1 MPAFGGSGVEGGNVK
16 KSVKYGY
23 FDNKEK
29 EYVITRPD
37 TPLPWINYLGCEDFC
52 ALMSNT
58 AGGYSF
64 YKDAKERRL
73 TRYRYNNIPMDRG
86 GRYIY
91 VRDNNSKDL
100 WSVSWQP
107 VLKDLSKY
115 KYECR
120 HGLGYTVIS
129 SAYAGI
135 STKTTYFVP
144 LGENLEVWMVEVTND
159 TKKIRN
165 LTLTSFVEFCLWDAL
180 NDMTDYQYNLNI
192 GETTYKDN
200 IIYHISRYRVEKR
213 YFAYH
218 TCTNAKAD
226 SFDSDRTSF
235 LGRYG
240 SLEEPA
246 AVKAGKGSN
255 SIASGWAPVG
265 SQFINLKLMPGQTKT
280 LIFLLGYSEK
290 KDDMARVIKK
300 FKAGSS
306 VAAELEFLKK
316 YWEENLSHFSA
327 ETEDAD
333 VNAMVNIWNQYQA
346 RTTFNWSR
354 SASYYESGIGRGM
367 GFRDSNQDTLGFV
380 HQIPEKVRS
389 RIVDLA
395 STQFEEGNALHQ
407 YSPLTKKA
415 ISNEKNYSDDHLW
428 LIFSVASY
436 IKETGDISFLD
447 KLVPFDSGK
456 EATMYDHLAKAIGY
470 TMKNLG
476 PHGLPLMFFADWN
489 DCLNLGGN
497 KNKAE
502 SVMVAQML
510 VATASEMVK
519 LARVSGRN
527 EDIKKYSAIAEKM
540 NDSINKHA
548 WDGNWY
554 LRGFTDDEEPV
565 GSHKCKE
572 GQIFLETQP
581 WAVISGVAEGE
592 RAKKCMDSVK
602 KYLATE
608 YGIMILTPPYSAFHP
623 ELGSISIYPPGL
635 KENGAIFCHPNPWAM
650 MAECILG
657 HGDQA
662 FEYYKAILPATKNNI
677 AETHRVEPYIYCQM
691 IAGRDHK
698 NFGEGKN
705 SWLTGTAAWNFVAI
719 SNWILGI
726 RADYEGLL
734 IDPCIPKKWSGFS
747 VKRYFRGCNYFIT
760 VRNPHHVCK
769 GVKKLTLDGKP
780 INGNLVP
787 ACRDKKEHNV
797 EVELG

>member
-1 MPAFGGSGVEGGNVK
+1 M
-16 KSVKYGY
+16 KYGY
-23 FDNKEK
+23 FDNNAK

-37 TPLPWINYLGCEDFC
+37 TPLPWINYLGCEDYC
-52 ALMSNT
+52 GLMSNT

-91 VRDNNSKDL
+91 IRDNSTKDF
-100 WSVSWQP
+100 WSASWQP
-107 VLKDLSKY
+107 VLKELSKY

-120 HGLGYTVIS
+120 HGLGYTNITS
-129 SAYAGI
+129 QYSGI
-135 STKTTYFVP
+135 KTNTTYFVP
-144 LGENLEVWMVEVTND
+144 LGESLEVWMIEVKNE
-159 TKKIRN
+159 TKKARD
-165 LTLTSFVEFCLWDAL
+165 LTVTSFVEFCLWDAL

-192 GETTYKDN
+192 GETLVTDN
-200 IIYHISRYRVEKR
+200 IIHHISRYRFEKK
-213 YFAYH
+213 YFAYF
-218 TCTNAKAD
+218 TCTNVKSN

-235 LGRYG
+235 LGTYG
-240 SLEEPA
+240 SLEAPA
-246 AVKAGKGSN
+246 AVIAGKGSN
-255 SIASGWAPVG
+255 SIACGWSPVG
-265 SQFINLKLMPGQTKT
+265 SQFFNIKLKAGESKT
-280 LIFLLGYSEK
+280 FIFILGYSEK
-290 KDDMARVIKK
+290 KDDMSRIIKK
-300 FKAGSS
+300 FKSPSAVSDELGS
-306 VAAELEFLKK
+306 LKR
-316 YWEENLSHFSA
+316 YWDDNLSHFSA
-327 ETEDAD
+327 DTEDAD

-389 RIVDLA
+389 RIIDLA
-395 STQFEEGNALHQ
+395 STQLEAGNALHQ

-428 LIFSVASY
+428 LIYSVAGY
-436 IKETGDISFLD
+436 IKETGDVAFLD
-447 KLVPFDSGK
+447 EMVPFDTGK
-456 EATMYDHLAKAIGY
+456 EVPMYEHLARAINY

-502 SVMVAQML
+502 SVMVGQML
-510 VATASEMVK
+510 VAAANEMAR
-519 LARVSGRN
+519 LAQISGRS
-527 EDIKKYSAIAEKM
+527 EDINKYKNITEKM
-540 NDSINKHA
+540 KDVINNKA
-548 WDGNWY
+548 WDGSWY
-554 LRGFTDDEEPV
+554 LRGYTDNEYPV
-565 GSHKCKE
+565 GTSKNKE
-572 GQIFLETQP
+572 GQIYLETQP

-602 KYLATE
+602 KYLATD
-608 YGIMILTPPYSAFHP
+608 YGIMILTPPYSKFSP
-623 ELGSISIYPPGL
+623 DLGSISVYPPGL

-650 MAECILG
+650 IAECILG
-657 HGDQA
+657 RGNQA
-662 FEYYKAILPATKNNI
+662 FEYYKAILPATKNKI
-677 AETHRVEPYIYCQM
+677 PDTHKVEPYIYCQM

-719 SNWILGI
+719 SNWIFGI
-726 RADYEGLL
+726 RADYDGLI
-734 IDPCIPKKWSGFS
+734 IDPCVPDKWSGFS
-747 VKRYFRGCNYFIT
+747 IKRCFRGCNYYIT
-760 VRNPHHVCK
+760 VRNPKHVCK
-769 GVKKLTLDGKP
+769 GVKQMIVDGKS
-780 INGNLVP
+780 IKGNLIP
-787 ACRDKKEHNV
+787 APNLIEAKEHYI

>member
-1 MPAFGGSGVEGGNVK
+1 M
-16 KSVKYGY
+16 KYGY

-37 TPLPWINYLGCEDFC
+37 TPLPWINYLGCEDYC
-52 ALMSNT
+52 ALISNT

-64 YKDAKERRL
+64 YKDAKERRI

-91 VRDNNSKDL
+91 VRDNGSGDF
-100 WSVSWQP
+100 WSASWQP
-107 VLKDLSKY
+107 ILKDASKY

-120 HGLGYTVIS
+120 HGLGYTVITS
-129 SAYAGI
+129 VYSGI
-135 STKTTYFVP
+135 KTKTTYFVP
-144 LGENLEVWMVEVTND
+144 LGEDLEVWMIEIKNE
-159 TKKIRN
+159 TKKMRN
-165 LTLTSFVEFCLWDAL
+165 LTAASFAEFCLWDAL

-192 GETTYKDN
+192 GETIYKDN
-200 IIYHISRYRVEKR
+200 IIYHVSRYRVEKK

-218 TCTNAKAD
+218 ACVNAKAN
-226 SFDSDRTSF
+226 SFDSDRTAF
-235 LGRYG
+235 LGPYG
-240 SLEEPA
+240 SLENPA
-246 AVKAGKGSN
+246 AVVRGKGSN
-255 SIASGWAPVG
+255 SIASGWAPVA
-265 SQFINLKLMPGQTKT
+265 SQFINMKLRPGESKT

-290 KDDMARVIKK
+290 KDDISRITAK
-300 FKAGSS
+300 FKSES
-306 VAAELEFLKK
+306 KVLAELESLKK
-316 YWEENLSHFSA
+316 YWDENLSRFSA
-327 ETEDAD
+327 ETEDPD

-389 RIVDLA
+389 RIIDLA

-436 IKETGDISFLD
+436 IKETGDAAFLN
-447 KLVPFDSGK
+447 KPVPFESGK
-456 EATMYDHLAKAIGY
+456 EEPMYDHLARAVDY
-470 TMKNLG
+470 TMNNLG

-489 DCLNLGGN
+489 DCLNLGGS

-510 VATASEMVK
+510 VAAAYEMTK
-519 LARVSGRN
+519 LAKISGRSQN
-527 EDIKKYSAIAEKM
+527 MKKYEAIAEKM
-540 NDSINKHA
+540 KENINKYA
-548 WDGNWY
+548 WDGSWY

-565 GSHKCKE
+565 GSSKCRE
-572 GQIFLETQP
+572 GQIYLETQP
-581 WAVISGVAEGE
+581 WAVISGTAQEE

-608 YGIMILTPPYSAFHP
+608 YGIMILTPPYSQFHP

-650 MAECILG
+650 IAECILG
-657 HGDQA
+657 RGDQA

-677 AETHRVEPYIYCQM
+677 PEIHRVEPYVYCQM

-698 NFGEGKN
+698 SFGEGKN
-705 SWLTGTAAWNFVAI
+705 SWLTGTAAWNFVAV
-719 SNWILGI
+719 SQWILGI
-726 RADYEGLL
+726 RPDYDGLV
-734 IDPCIPKKWSGFS
+734 IDPCIPSKWKGFS
-747 VKRYFRGCNYFIT
+747 ASRSFRGCRYFIT
-760 VRNPHHVCK
+760 VRNPKKVSK
-769 GVKKLTLDGKP
+769 GVAKMTIDGKP
-780 INGNLVP
+780 QAGNVISIFK
-787 ACRDKKEHNV
+787 DKKDHHV
-797 EVELG
+797 EVEMG

>member
-1 MPAFGGSGVEGGNVK
+1 M
-16 KSVKYGY
+16 KYGY
-23 FDNKEK
+23 FDNENK

-37 TPLPWINYLGCEDFC
+37 TPLPWINYLGCEDYC

-64 YKDAKERRL
+64 YRDAKERRI
-73 TRYRYNNIPMDRG
+73 TRYRYNNIPMDLG

-91 VRDNNSKDL
+91 IRDNGSKDF

-107 VLKDLSKY
+107 VKKDTSEF

-120 HGLGYTVIS
+120 HGLGYTVITS
-129 SAYAGI
+129 VYSGI
-135 STKTTYFVP
+135 RTKTTYFVP
-144 LGENLEVWMVEVTND
+144 LGENLEVWMMEVKNETNKARD
-159 TKKIRN
+159 
-165 LTLTSFVEFCLWDAL
+165 LTAASFIEFCLWDAL

-192 GETTYKDN
+192 GETVFKDN
-200 IIYHISRYRVEKR
+200 IIYHLSRYRVEGK

-218 TCTNAKAD
+218 TCANAKAD

-235 LGRYG
+235 LGSYG
-240 SLEEPA
+240 SLDAPA
-246 AVKAGKGSN
+246 AVERGKGSN
-255 SIASGWAPVG
+255 SIASGWAPVA
-265 SQFINLKLMPGQTKT
+265 SQFINMKLKPGESKT
-280 LIFLLGYSEK
+280 LIFLLGYSEQ
-290 KDDMARVIKK
+290 KDDIQRIIKK
-300 FKAGSS
+300 FKAESS
-306 VAAELEFLKK
+306 VNDELAALKK
-316 YWEENLSHFSA
+316 QWDEDLSHFSA

-389 RIVDLA
+389 RIIDLA
-395 STQFEEGNALHQ
+395 STQFPEGNALHQ

-428 LIFSVASY
+428 LIFSVAGY
-436 IKETGDISFLD
+436 IKETGEVGFLD
-447 KLVPFDSGK
+447 EIVPFGSGK
-456 EATMYDHLAKAIGY
+456 EATMYDHLAKAIDY

-489 DCLNLGGN
+489 DCLNLGGR

-510 VATASEMVK
+510 VAAASEMSI
-519 LARVSGRN
+519 LAEVSGKN
-527 EDIKKYSAIAEKM
+527 GDVKKYAAIADKM
-540 NDSINKHA
+540 KAAINEQA

-565 GSHKCKE
+565 GSSGSKE
-572 GQIFLETQP
+572 GQIYLETQP

-592 RAKKCMDSVK
+592 RADKCMDSVK
-602 KYLATE
+602 KYLATD
-608 YGIMILTPPYSAFHP
+608 YGIMILTPPYSKFHH

-650 MAECILG
+650 IAECILG
-657 HGDQA
+657 RGNQA
-662 FEYYKAILPATKNNI
+662 FKYYKAILPATKNAI
-677 AETHRVEPYIYCQM
+677 PEVHKVEPYIYCQM

-705 SWLTGTAAWNFVAI
+705 SWLTGTAAWNFIAI
-719 SNWILGI
+719 SSWILGI
-726 RADYEGLL
+726 RADYDGLL
-734 IDPCIPKKWSGFS
+734 IDPCIPDKWEGFS
-747 VKRYFRGCNYFIT
+747 VKRYFRGVNYFIT
-760 VRNPHHVCK
+760 VRNPKHVCK
-769 GVKKLTLDGKP
+769 GVKKMTVDGKL
-780 INGNLVP
+780 INGNIIP
-787 ACRDKKEHNV
+787 APNSSGDRKDRNV

>member
-1 MPAFGGSGVEGGNVK
+1 MIEGGK
-16 KSVKYGY
+16 RTVKYGY
-23 FDNKEK
+23 FDNDAK

-37 TPLPWINYLGCEDFC
+37 TPLPWINYLGCEEYC

-91 VRDNNSKDL
+91 VRDDVSEDF
-100 WSVSWQP
+100 WSASWQP

-120 HGLGYTVIS
+120 HGLGYTNITS
-129 SAYAGI
+129 NYSGI
-135 STKTTYFVP
+135 RTNTTYFVP
-144 LGENLEVWMVEVTND
+144 LGENMEVWMFSVKNE
-159 TKKIRN
+159 TKKMRSV
-165 LTLTSFVEFCLWDAL
+165 TVTSFVEFCLWDAL

-192 GETTYKDN
+192 GETLYKDN
-200 IIYHISRYRVEKR
+200 IIYHISRYRVENS
-213 YFAYH
+213 YFAYM
-218 TCTNAKAD
+218 TCTNLKAN
-226 SFDSDRTSF
+226 SFDSDRSSF
-235 LGRYG
+235 LGPYG
-240 SLEEPA
+240 SLEDPA
-246 AVKAGKGSN
+246 GVKVGKGKN

-265 SQFINLKLMPGQTKT
+265 SQAFKLKLRPGEEKT
-280 LIFLLGYSEK
+280 LIFVMGYSEK
-290 KDDMARVIKK
+290 KDDLTRIIKK
-300 FKAGSS
+300 FQSKSAVKA
-306 VAAELEFLKK
+306 EFDSLKQ

-327 ETEDAD
+327 DTEDPD
-333 VNAMVNIWNQYQA
+333 VNSMVNIWNQYQA

-380 HQIPEKVRS
+380 HQIPEKVKQ
-389 RIVDLA
+389 RIIDLA

-436 IKETGDISFLD
+436 IKETGDVAFLD
-447 KLVPFDSGK
+447 YTVPFASGK
-456 EATMYDHLAKAIGY
+456 EAPMYEHLSKAINY
-470 TMKNLG
+470 TLNNLG
-476 PHGLPLMFFADWN
+476 PHKLPLMFFADWN
-489 DCLNLGGN
+489 DCLNLEG
-497 KNKAE
+497 KKHKAE
-502 SVMVAQML
+502 SVLVAQML
-510 VATASEMVK
+510 VLAASETAR
-519 LARVSGRN
+519 LAEISGRQ
-527 EDIKKYSAIAEKM
+527 EDVQKYKDIASNMK
-540 NDSINKHA
+540 DTINKCA
-548 WDGNWY
+548 WDGSWY
-554 LRGFTDDEEPV
+554 LRGFTDDEKPI
-565 GSHKCKE
+565 GSSKNKE
-572 GQIFLETQP
+572 GQIYLETQG
-581 WAVISGVAEGE
+581 WAVMSGVADAD

-608 YGIMILTPPYSAFHP
+608 YGIMLLTPPYSKFYP

-650 MAECILG
+650 AAECILG
-657 HGDQA
+657 RGNQA
-662 FEYYKAILPATKNNI
+662 FEYYKAILPATKNKI
-677 AETHRVEPYIYCQM
+677 PEIHKVEPYIYCQM

-726 RADYEGLL
+726 KPDYDGLI
-734 IDPCIPKKWSGFS
+734 IDPCIPQKWSGFS
-747 VKRYFRGCNYFIT
+747 VKRSFRGINYFIT
-760 VRNPHHVCK
+760 VRNPKHVSK
-769 GVKKLTLDGKP
+769 GVKQMSVDGKS
-780 INGNLVP
+780 ISGNLIP
-787 ACRDKKEHNV
+787 AFKDKKDHYI

>member
-1 MPAFGGSGVEGGNVK
+1 MIK
-16 KSVKYGY
+16 LKYGY
-23 FDNKEK
+23 FDNEQK

-37 TPLPWINYLGCEDFC
+37 TPLPWINYLGCEDYC

-64 YKDAKERRL
+64 YRDAKERRL

-86 GRYIY
+86 GRYLY
-91 VRDNNSKDL
+91 VRDNNSKDF
-100 WSVSWQP
+100 WSASWQP
-107 VLKDLSKY
+107 VLKDLRKY

-120 HGLGYTVIS
+120 HGIGYTAIS
-129 SAYAGI
+129 SVYSGI
-135 STKTTYFVP
+135 RTKTTYFVP
-144 LGENLEVWMVEVTND
+144 LGENLEVWMMEVKNE
-159 TKKIRN
+159 TKQTRD
-165 LTLTSFVEFCLWDAL
+165 LTVASFIEFCLWDAL

-192 GETTYKDN
+192 GETVFKDN
-200 IIYHISRYRVEKR
+200 VIYHMSRYRVEKS

-218 TCTNAKAD
+218 TCTNMKAA
-226 SFDSDRTSF
+226 SFDSDRTAF
-235 LGRYG
+235 LGQYG
-240 SLEEPA
+240 SLEAPA

-255 SIASGWAPVG
+255 SIASGWSPVG
-265 SQFINLKLMPGQTKT
+265 SQFMNIKLKPGQTKT

-290 KDDMARVIKK
+290 KGDLPRITKK
-300 FKAGSS
+300 FGSPSS
-306 VAAELEFLKK
+306 VLKELEALKK
-316 YWEENLSHFSA
+316 YWEENLSHFRA
-327 ETEDAD
+327 DTPDTD

-395 STQFEEGNALHQ
+395 STQFEAGNALHQ

-428 LIFSVASY
+428 LIFSVAGY
-436 IKETGDISFLD
+436 IKETGDAAFL
-447 KLVPFDSGK
+447 KKKVPFASGK
-456 EATMYDHLAKAIGY
+456 KATMYDHLARAIGY

-476 PHGLPLMFFADWN
+476 PHKLPLMFFADWN
-489 DCLNLGGN
+489 DCLNLGGK

-510 VATASEMVK
+510 VAAAAEMSK
-519 LARVSGRN
+519 LAQLNGKKA
-527 EDIKKYSAIAEKM
+527 DIKKYNSIGEKM
-540 NDSINKHA
+540 KASVNKYA
-548 WDGNWY
+548 WDGSWY
-554 LRGFTDDEEPV
+554 LRGFTDDKEPV

-572 GQIFLETQP
+572 GRIYLETQP
-581 WAVISGVAEGE
+581 WAVISGTAALD

-602 KYLATE
+602 EHLATE
-608 YGIMILTPPYSAFHP
+608 HGIMILTPPYSEFHH

-650 MAECILG
+650 IAECILG
-657 HGDQA
+657 RGNQA

-677 AETHRVEPYIYCQM
+677 PDIHKVEPYIYCQM

-719 SNWILGI
+719 SNWILGV
-726 RADYEGLL
+726 RADYKGLL
-734 IDPCIPKKWSGFS
+734 IDPCIPDKWKGFS
-747 VKRYFRGCNYFIT
+747 VKRHFRGCDYLIV
-760 VRNPHHVCK
+760 VRNPYHVCK
-769 GVKKLTLDGKP
+769 GVRQ
-780 INGNLVP
+780 I
-787 ACRDKKEHNV
+787 
-797 EVELG
+797 

>member
-1 MPAFGGSGVEGGNVK
+1 MQ
-16 KSVKYGY
+16 YGY

-37 TPLPWINYLGCEDFC
+37 TPLPWINYLGCEDYC

-64 YKDAKERRL
+64 YRDAKERRI
-73 TRYRYNNIPMDRG
+73 TRYRYNNIPTDRG

-91 VRDNNSKDL
+91 VRDDKSGDF
-100 WSVSWQP
+100 WSASWQP
-107 VLKDLSKY
+107 VLKELSKY

-120 HGLGYTVIS
+120 HGLGYTTIS
-129 SAYAGI
+129 SEYSGI
-135 STKTTYFVP
+135 KTKTTYFVP
-144 LGENLEVWMVEVTND
+144 LGENLEVWMLEVKND
-159 TKKIRN
+159 TKRLRS
-165 LTLTSFVEFCLWDAL
+165 LTVNTFIEFCLWDAL

-192 GETTYKDN
+192 GETLYKDN
-200 IIYHISRYRVEKR
+200 IIYHISRYRVENK

-218 TCTNAKAD
+218 TCTNAKAS
-226 SFDSDRTSF
+226 SFDSDRSAF
-235 LGRYG
+235 LGKYG
-240 SLEEPA
+240 ALDAPA

-255 SIASGWAPVG
+255 SIASGWSPVG
-265 SQFINLKLMPGQTKT
+265 SQFIKLQLRPGESKT
-280 LIFLLGYSEK
+280 LIFLLGYSEN
-290 KDDMARVIKK
+290 KDNMPRIIKK
-300 FKAGSS
+300 FRTKSS
-306 VAAELEFLKK
+306 VQEELESLKK
-316 YWEENLSHFSA
+316 YWEENLSHYTA
-327 ETEDAD
+327 DTQDPD

-380 HQIPEKVRS
+380 HQIPEKVKQ
-389 RIVDLA
+389 RIIDLA

-428 LIFSVASY
+428 LIFSVAGY
-436 IKETGDISFLD
+436 VKETGDVKFLD
-447 KLVPFDSGK
+447 SLVPFESGR
-456 EATMYDHLAKAIGY
+456 EAPMYEHLARAVGY

-510 VATASEMVK
+510 VAAAKEMAN
-519 LARVSGRN
+519 LARVSGKN
-527 EDIKKYSAIAEKM
+527 PDVQKYNDIAEQMKA
-540 NDSINKHA
+540 SINSNA
-548 WDGNWY
+548 WDGHWY
-554 LRGFTDDEEPV
+554 LRGFTDNEESV
-565 GSHKCKE
+565 GSSKSKE
-572 GQIFLETQP
+572 GQIYLETQP
-581 WAVISGVAEGE
+581 WAVISGVAENDNA
-592 RAKKCMDSVK
+592 RKCMDSVK

-608 YGIMILTPPYSAFHP
+608 YGIMILTPPYSKFYP

-650 MAECILG
+650 IAECILG
-657 HGDQA
+657 RGNQA
-662 FEYYKAILPATKNNI
+662 FEYYKAILPATKNKI
-677 AETHRVEPYIYCQM
+677 SDIHKVEPYIYCQM

-705 SWLTGTAAWNFVAI
+705 SWLTGTAAWNFVAV

-726 RADYEGLL
+726 RADYEGLV
-734 IDPCIPKKWSGFS
+734 IDPCIPDKWDGFS
-747 VKRYFRGCNYFIT
+747 VKRLFRNCNYFIT
-760 VRNPHHVCK
+760 VRNPDHVCK
-769 GVKKLTLDGKP
+769 GIKQLVVDGKT
-780 INGNLVP
+780 IKGNLVP
-787 ACRDKKEHNV
+787 AFTDRKDHYV
-797 EVELG
+797 EVEMG

>member
-1 MPAFGGSGVEGGNVK
+1 M
-16 KSVKYGY
+16 KYGY

-37 TPLPWINYLGCEDFC
+37 TPLPWINYLGCEDYC
-52 ALMSNT
+52 ALISNT

-64 YKDAKERRL
+64 YKDAKERRI

-91 VRDNNSKDL
+91 IRDNSTKDL
-100 WSVSWQP
+100 WSASWQP

-129 SAYAGI
+129 SAYSGI
-135 STKTTYFVP
+135 RTKMTYFVP
-144 LGENLEVWMVEVTND
+144 LGENLEIWMMEIKNE
-159 TKKIRN
+159 TKKIRD
-165 LTLTSFVEFCLWDAL
+165 LTVTSFVEFCLWDAL

-200 IIYHISRYRVEKR
+200 IIYHISRYRVEKK

-218 TCTNAKAD
+218 TCANAKAD
-226 SFDSDRTSF
+226 SFDSDRTAF

-240 SLEEPA
+240 SLESPA
-246 AVKAGKGSN
+246 AVNAGKGSN
-255 SIASGWAPVG
+255 SMACGWAPIG
-265 SQFINLKLMPGQTKT
+265 SQFIKLKLKPGETKT

-290 KDDMARVIKK
+290 KDDIARITKK
-300 FKAGSS
+300 FKTEQS
-306 VAAELEFLKK
+306 VAGELESLKK
-316 YWEENLSHFSA
+316 YWDENLNHFSVD
-327 ETEDAD
+327 TEDPD

-389 RIVDLA
+389 RIIDLA

-428 LIFSVASY
+428 LIFSVAGY
-436 IKETGDISFLD
+436 IKETGDAAFLD
-447 KLVPFDSGK
+447 KLVPFESGK
-456 EATMYDHLAKAIGY
+456 EAPMYDHLAKAIGY

-476 PHGLPLMFFADWN
+476 PHELPLMFFADWN

-510 VATASEMVK
+510 VAAALEMTK
-519 LARVSGRN
+519 LAKISGRP
-527 EDIKKYSAIAEKM
+527 EDIKKYEAIAEKM
-540 NDSINKHA
+540 KESINTYA

-554 LRGFTDDEEPV
+554 LRGFTDNEEPI
-565 GSHKCKE
+565 GSSKCKE
-572 GQIFLETQP
+572 GQIYLETQP
-581 WAVISGVAEGE
+581 WSVISGVADRD

-602 KYLATE
+602 KYLATD

-650 MAECILG
+650 IAECILG
-657 HGDQA
+657 RGEQA

-677 AETHRVEPYIYCQM
+677 PEVHRVEPYIYCQM

-698 NFGEGKN
+698 DFGEGKN

-719 SNWILGI
+719 SSWILGI
-726 RADYEGLL
+726 RADHEGLL
-734 IDPCIPKKWSGFS
+734 IDPCIPGKWKGFS

-760 VRNPHHVCK
+760 VRNPDHVCK
-769 GVKKLTLDGKP
+769 GVKQVILDGRP
-780 INGNLVP
+780 IKGNLVP
-787 ACRDKKEHNV
+787 ACKDRKDHHV